1 MAQIDK
7 LFNLPSILVLQASYG
22 LLEILSAELRR
33 RCSVGSMFW
42 PLGLSWCER
51 GPSPAFRPAIRV
63 TPSAVVPAT
72 PSAVVPAE
80 PRAVALA
87 TPPAVAAASFAAS
100 EIVDPRLK

>member
-1 MAQIDK
+1 
-7 LFNLPSILVLQASYG
+7 
-22 LLEILSAELRR
+22 
-33 RCSVGSMFW
+33 MFSS
-42 PLGLSWCER
+42 PGLSSCER

-63 TPSAVVPAT
+63 TPSAVVP
-72 PSAVVPAE
+72 VE